1 MEIKLLKEPI
11 AELKGNVAV
20 VSDNAPLSLSFIS
33 NYDLASAFVTLC
45 NGSVKIENLPFKE
58 NFEVPKELLFEGRL
72 LISVEMF
79 IDGEVAKRWRVP
91 PIRIKEANNTEF
103 EAYPELSA
111 LIQLYFDLEKRIDA
125 LEKELKTHIKNSNEI
140 I

>member
-1 MEIKLLKEPI
+1 MEIKLLKNPI
-11 AELKGNVAV
+11 AELNGNVAV

-33 NYDLASAFVTLC
+33 NYDLTTAFVTLC
-45 NGSVKIENLPFKE
+45 NGSVKIENIPLAEKL
-58 NFEVPKELLFEGRL
+58 EVPKELLFEGRL

-91 PIRIKEANNTEF
+91 PIRLKEANSTEF

-111 LIQLYFDLEKRIDA
+111 LMKLYFDLEERINGLD
-125 LEKELKTHIKNSNEI
+125 KELKTHIKNSNEI